1 MTVQVSGELTL
12 TDKDFRITHR
22 GVEIGV
28 KCFAWGGGIPA
39 IAMVERMPNGKYEA
53 TSVLFEFSDSP
64 YTPAELTA
72 AAGGV
77 VQWIKTALMP
87 RINAALAAR
96 FPPEA
101 VNPEGGSIEDID
113 AQLGAVLRWA
123 PQADGT
129 LQVTAPPGFTL
140 DIHNAVIGTGDSN
153 G

>member
-1 MTVQVSGELTL
+1 MTVHKSGELAFTE
-12 TDKDFRITHR
+12 TDFRAVHR

-28 KCFAWGGGIPA
+28 KCFAWGGGLPA
-39 IAMVERMPNGKYEA
+39 IAMVERMADGKYQA

-64 YTPAELTA
+64 NTPAELTA

-77 VQWIKTALMP
+77 AQWIKTVLVP
-87 RINAALAAR
+87 LINAALASR

-129 LQVTAPPGFTL
+129 LRVT
-140 DIHNAVIGTGDSN
+140 V
-153 G
+153 

>member
-53 TSVLFEFSDSP
+53 TDVLFEFGD
-64 YTPAELTA
+64 TPNTPEELTR
-72 AAGGV
+72 AAGGTAK
-77 VQWIKTALMP
+77 WIEDVLAPKINEALV
-87 RINAALAAR
+87 RR
-96 FPPEA
+96 FPPDGTMPDA
-101 VNPEGGSIEDID
+101 GSIEDID
-113 AQLGAVLRWA
+113 AQLGVVLRWA

-129 LQVTAPPGFTL
+129 LQVIA
-140 DIHNAVIGTGDSN
+140 
-153 G
+153 

>member
-1 MTVQVSGELTL
+1 MTVHKSGELTL
-12 TDKDFRITHR
+12 TGTDFKTVHR

-77 VQWIKTALMP
+77 VQWIKTVLLP
-87 RINAALAAR
+87 KINAALASR
-96 FPPEA
+96 FPPDGA
-101 VNPEGGSIEDID
+101 PADAGSIEDID

>member
-53 TSVLFEFSDSP
+53 TDVLFEFGD
-64 YTPAELTA
+64 TPNTPEELTR
-72 AAGGV
+72 AAGGTAK
-77 VQWIKTALMP
+77 WIEDVLAPKINEALV
-87 RINAALAAR
+87 RR
-96 FPPEA
+96 FPPDGTMPDA
-101 VNPEGGSIEDID
+101 GSIEDID

-129 LQVTAPPGFTL
+129 LQVRA
-140 DIHNAVIGTGDSN
+140 
-153 G
+153 